1 MNLFVLSECEPEN
14 VDVGLLVS
22 RNLECFLSRVFNATF
37 LYPKKDKKIALLHR
51 SKNRLLK
58 SWFTLDQLPK
68 LGKGPNVLLILGT
81 TPHFLLSTYALKGWL
96 KQFDVRIGYVLDG
109 FPVSELDR
117 RSVPNLDYLFVMN
130 SEITQEIQKVHG
142 IDTYFL
148 PLAIDTFNVELN
160 QSPRWIDVLGYGRTH
175 EQFHQQLLQLAHQPE
190 GPFYFYSTFAHS
202 ELKNCHEHMLLQS
215 KLLSHAKLNLCFE
228 ASNVPRFQGHSPL
241 LYRWFESWLWGC
253 NPVGKKP
260 FGQGVAELMD
270 WENSVIE
277 LPDDPADWLLFL
289 QETLTDQE
297 TLATNSQ
304 RNYRACLL
312 QHDWG
317 YRFQTMFNVAGLPT
331 PESLQAYIRAL
342 QLKAN
347 ELPINQSFYS
357 ASVSPVIA
365 Q

>member
-14 VDVGLLVS
+14 VDVGYLIS
-22 RNLECFLSRVFNATF
+22 RSLESFLSRVLNVTF
-37 LYPKKDKKIALLHR
+37 LYPSKDRKVGLLHR

-58 SWFTLDQLPK
+58 SWFTLDQLPN
-68 LGKGPNVLLILGT
+68 LGKGPNVLLILGI
-81 TPHFLLSTYALKGWL
+81 TPHFLLSMYSLKGWL

-109 FPVSELDR
+109 FLVSNLDHR
-117 RSVPNLDYLFVMN
+117 VVPDLDYLFVMT
-130 SEITQEIQKVHG
+130 SELTQEIQKVHG
-142 IDTYFL
+142 INTHFL
-148 PLAIDTFNVELN
+148 PLAIDTSNAKLN
-160 QSPRWIDVLGYGRTH
+160 QSPRWIDILGYGRNH
-175 EQFHQQLLQLAHQPE
+175 DRLHKQLIQLAHQPD

-202 ELKNCHEHMLLQS
+202 ELLNCHEHMLLQA

-277 LPDDPADWLLFL
+277 LPNDPADWLLFL
-289 QETLTDQE
+289 QETLADQE
-297 TLATNSQ
+297 TLAANAQ

-312 QHDWG
+312 QHDWC
-317 YRFQTMFNVAGLPT
+317 YRFQTLFNVVGLPT
-331 PESLQAYIRAL
+331 PESLQEYINAL
-342 QLKAN
+342 QSKAN
-347 ELPINQSFYS
+347 QLPMNQSFQG
-357 ASVSPVIA
+357 ADVSPITA
-365 Q
+365 